1 MRGRAGVPLGTG
13 IGANVLILL
22 TAAFLLMES
31 LLIARA
37 LRTRGALRPL
47 NPTPVLGPHPPAVHV
62 VTPARNEA
70 VNIENCLKGLAAQT
84 YPSDSM
90 RIAVVDDQSEDETVR
105 LVAAFAKD
113 HPGVMLLESGP
124 LRKGWTGKTQACW
137 TGALAAS
144 PDAEWL
150 CFVDA
155 DMQAD
160 RALIASAVA
169 AAESGVG
176 LLSLA
181 PRHRLLTF
189 AERLMIPCGHYL
201 LGFRKN
207 SAERAG
213 SGFDVSVAGQFMLVR
228 RSLYRN
234 LGGHQAVAGAVCED
248 LELARLIRR
257 AGGSVVLM
265 DGSRLLSTRMYRG
278 MTGLWL
284 GFAKNVLD
292 TFGGTIPSLATAAAS
307 FLLSWSLVGLP
318 IADAAKCASGSAEGC
333 VASGLAA
340 PALAAAVAFHVAG
353 AIHFRIPLWYAFI
366 FPLGY
371 TLGAGIAVDA
381 LRRRMTGRIAW
392 KGRVYQSR
400 AYR

>member
-1 MRGRAGVPLGTG
+1 M
-13 IGANVLILL
+13 
-22 TAAFLLMES
+22 
-31 LLIARA
+31 
-37 LRTRGALRPL
+37 
-47 NPTPVLGPHPPAVHV
+47 
-62 VTPARNEA
+62 
-70 VNIENCLKGLAAQT
+70 
-84 YPSDSM
+84 DS
-90 RIAVVDDQSEDETVR
+90 
-105 LVAAFAKD
+105 
-113 HPGVMLLESGP
+113 
-124 LRKGWTGKTQACW
+124 
-137 TGALAAS
+137 
-144 PDAEWL
+144 
-150 CFVDA
+150 
-155 DMQAD
+155 
-160 RALIASAVA
+160 
-169 AAESGVG
+169 
-176 LLSLA
+176 
-181 PRHRLLTF
+181 
-189 AERLMIPCGHYL
+189 
-201 LGFRKN
+201 
-207 SAERAG
+207 
-213 SGFDVSVAGQFMLVR
+213 
-228 RSLYRN
+228 
-234 LGGHQAVAGAVCED
+234 
-248 LELARLIRR
+248 
-257 AGGSVVLM
+257 
-265 DGSRLLSTRMYRG
+265 SRLLSTRMYRG